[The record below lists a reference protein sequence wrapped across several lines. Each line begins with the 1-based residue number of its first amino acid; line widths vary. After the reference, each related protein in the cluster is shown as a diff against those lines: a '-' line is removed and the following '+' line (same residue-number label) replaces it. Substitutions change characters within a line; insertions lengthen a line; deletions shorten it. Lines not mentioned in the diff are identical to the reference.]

1 MGTQIESGDADI
13 KFFNITVEY
22 PPEHLQLTA
31 NFDEDKIL
39 LEGHGM
45 DIEVYCEAE
54 AVPQATYT
62 WYKKHD
68 DEDIIVAEGYL
79 LSIEDVTTDH
89 SGDYFCEAANVR
101 GSVTIEKTIT
111 VYEEP
116 DVHFEDDA
124 ECVEG
129 ESLTIS
135 CTSTGFPEPEVHIFK
150 GDALIDGSEDEVD
163 IVYQG
168 NTAVLTFVHCIPEH
182 AGEYECRA
190 ESHVGEVEFKDEES
204 MDIDIFY
211 APKPREAHEEVEA
224 CPGRN
229 VVLQCDFDAN
239 PQENIH
245 WKVKIDHDDDD
256 DKDGSG
262 DIDDDGLYDMDNDD
276 DDDEDDEFIDLDDY
290 VTGNSHIS
298 VTYDPEHEGMITI
311 NSDDEDTLF
320 QSFIC
325 VGSNFVGH
333 SEIEYELVEAEA
345 PEPIDEIHFSDIG
358 PHSVKVTMSAVDDVE
373 DDTVFEVTIIKAKD
387 QSIEDYDDDEAEE
400 EDEEEDDDVNDHDQD
415 DEEEDEEEYDDED
428 EEEYEDEEEDE
439 EEEDEEEYD
448 EEHDDEEEYDN
459 DGIPD
464 HLDND
469 DDNDGV
475 ADDIDNDDD
484 NDGIPDDV
492 DNDDDNDFDNDGI
505 PDAIDNDDDND
516 GVADD
521 IDNDD
526 DNDGIPDDID
536 DDEDVIEKMTVTL
549 DEMEAVFDG
558 LE

>member
-150 GDALIDGSEDEVD
+150 GDDLIDGSEDEVD

-211 APKPREAHEEVEA
+211 AHKPREAHEEVEA

-229 VVLQCDFDAN
+229 VVLQCNFDAN

-245 WKVKIDHDDDD
+245 WKVKIDHDDDND
-256 DKDGSG
+256 ASG
-262 DIDDDGLYDMDNDD
+262 DNDNDDGLYDMDNDD
-276 DDDEDDEFIDLDDY
+276 DDDEDDEFVDLDDY

-387 QSIEDYDDDEAEE
+387 QSIEDYDDEE
-400 EDEEEDDDVNDHDQD
+400 EDEEHDD
-415 DEEEDEEEYDDED
+415 DEEEDEEYD
-428 EEEYEDEEEDE
+428 EED
-439 EEEDEEEYD
+439 EEYD
-448 EEHDDEEEYDN
+448 EEDEEYDDEEEDDEDDEEEEYDDEADDDDYDN

-464 HLDND
+464 HIDND

-492 DNDDDNDFDNDGI
+492 DNDDDNDGIPDDIDDEGHDDDDYDNDGI
-505 PDAIDNDDDND
+505 PDDIDSDDDND
-516 GVADD
+516 GIPDD

-526 DNDGIPDDID
+526 DNDGIPDDVDND
-536 DDEDVIEKMTVTL
+536 D
-549 DEMEAVFDG
+549 
-558 LE
+558 

>member
-150 GDALIDGSEDEVD
+150 GDDLIDGSEDEVD

-229 VVLQCDFDAN
+229 VVLQCNFDAN

-245 WKVKIDHDDDD
+245 WKVKIDHDDDND
-256 DKDGSG
+256 ASG
-262 DIDDDGLYDMDNDD
+262 DNDNDDGLYDMDNDD
-276 DDDEDDEFIDLDDY
+276 DDDDE
-290 VTGNSHIS
+290 
-298 VTYDPEHEGMITI
+298 
-311 NSDDEDTLF
+311 
-320 QSFIC
+320 
-325 VGSNFVGH
+325 
-333 SEIEYELVEAEA
+333 
-345 PEPIDEIHFSDIG
+345 IDEIHFSDIG

-387 QSIEDYDDDEAEE
+387 QSIEDYDDEE
-400 EDEEEDDDVNDHDQD
+400 EDEEHDD
-415 DEEEDEEEYDDED
+415 DEEEDEEYD
-428 EEEYEDEEEDE
+428 EED
-439 EEEDEEEYD
+439 EEYD
-448 EEHDDEEEYDN
+448 EEDEEYDDEEEDDEDDEEEEYDDEADDDDYDN

-464 HLDND
+464 HIDND

-492 DNDDDNDFDNDGI
+492 DNDDDNDGIPDDIDDEDHDDDDYDNDGVADDLDEDDHEDDDDYDNDGI

-516 GVADD
+516 G
-521 IDNDD
+521 
-526 DNDGIPDDID
+526 
-536 DDEDVIEKMTVTL
+536 
-549 DEMEAVFDG
+549 
-558 LE
+558 

>member
-150 GDALIDGSEDEVD
+150 GDDLIDGSEDEVD

-204 MDIDIFY
+204 VDIDIFY

-229 VVLQCDFDAN
+229 VVLQCNFDAN

-245 WKVKIDHDDDD
+245 WKVKIDHDDDND
-256 DKDGSG
+256 ASG
-262 DIDDDGLYDMDNDD
+262 DNDNDDGLYDMDNDD
-276 DDDEDDEFIDLDDY
+276 DDDDEDDEFVDLDDY

-298 VTYDPEHEGMITI
+298 VTYDPEHEGVITI

-387 QSIEDYDDDEAEE
+387 QSIEDYDDEE
-400 EDEEEDDDVNDHDQD
+400 EDEEHDD
-415 DEEEDEEEYDDED
+415 DEEEDEEYD
-428 EEEYEDEEEDE
+428 EED
-439 EEEDEEEYD
+439 EEYD
-448 EEHDDEEEYDN
+448 EEEEEYDDEADDDDYDN

-464 HLDND
+464 H
-469 DDNDGV
+469 
-475 ADDIDNDDD
+475 
-484 NDGIPDDV
+484 
-492 DNDDDNDFDNDGI
+492 
-505 PDAIDNDDDND
+505 IDNDDDND

-521 IDNDD
+521 IDDEGHDDDDYDNDGIPDDIDNDD
-526 DNDGIPDDID
+526 DNDGIPDHLDNDGHD
-536 DDEDVIEKMTVTL
+536 DDDY
-549 DEMEAVFDG
+549 DNDG
-558 LE
+558 IPD